1 VVQTVT
7 SSVIYSSGSN
17 VFGNNIANTQRM
29 TGSVTVTGSLAVVT
43 NGTEFQVTSTGVNL
57 GNALTDSH
65 IISGS
70 LRVNPSGLFVS
81 SSGNVGIGTSSP
93 NTYTIAPQLVVDS
106 GANGGGL
113 TIKTGTTSST
123 TNYGGVF
130 FADGT
135 TGSEQYRGF
144 IQYSHNFNTLSDCL
158 ILGTAGTEKMYITST
173 GNVGIGTSSPAN
185 KLDVRAAS
193 ATIDNYQTIHAFSTD
208 SAAIDKG
215 GGIALGGYYNGTTS
229 IAMFGSIVGRKA
241 NGTSGN
247 YDGYL
252 AFGTNAQAT
261 GVVERMRISSN
272 TYGTLL
278 AVGTDTPTNG
288 GSAASWITIN
298 GSTAGSYS
306 GGLAFAYNSAA
317 KVYQFFDNNNFYVQ
331 NGANGVYLTRD
342 GSSWSSVSDERLKN
356 ITSNINNA
364 VEKLMTLRTVNFSWK
379 SDNTN
384 KENLGLIA
392 QDVEKVFPQ
401 VIDKTKL
408 SIGINSN
415 TDNNEYLGVRYQD
428 LVPVLIAA
436 IQEQQAQIDELKS
449 LINK

>member
-1 VVQTVT
+1 MRGTIAYN
-7 SSVIYSSGSN
+7 SYLGSYEN
-17 VFGNNIANTQRM
+17 YGMTFHTNNENRM
-29 TGSVTVTGSLAVVT
+29 TIT
-43 NGTEFQVTSTGVNL
+43 N
-57 GNALTDSH
+57 A
-65 IISGS
+65 
-70 LRVNPSGLFVS
+70 
-81 SSGNVGIGTSSP
+81 GNVGIGTTTPSRKLTVVNSSDGFSAGISGT
-93 NTYTIAPQLVVDS
+93 TYGLRFD
-106 GANGGGL
+106 NGGSFAFGGS
-113 TIKTGTTSST
+113 TIHGVDNTLTSS
-123 TNYGGVF
+123 Y
-130 FADGT
+130 
-135 TGSEQYRGF
+135 Q
-144 IQYSHNFNTLSDCL
+144 
-158 ILGTAGTEKMYITST
+158 ILGLNGSQI
-173 GNVGIGTSSPAN
+173 IFGTSY
-185 KLDVRAAS
+185 
-193 ATIDNYQTIHAFSTD
+193 T
-208 SAAIDKG
+208 
-215 GGIALGGYYNGTTS
+215 
-229 IAMFGSIVGRKA
+229 
-241 NGTSGN
+241 
-247 YDGYL
+247 
-252 AFGTNAQAT
+252 
-261 GVVERMRISSN
+261 ERMRISSN

-298 GSTAGSYS
+298 GTTAGSYS

-331 NGANGVYLTRD
+331 NGALGVYLARD
-342 GSSWSSVSDERLKN
+342 ASSWSSVSDERLKN
-356 ITSNINNA
+356 ITSNIDNA

-436 IQEQQAQIDELKS
+436 IQELKAEIDELKS